1 MHETIPMNFEKN
13 IKEKNK
19 GDRVN
24 TRTSLNIID
33 CYAEQTQIKEH
44 DN

>member
-1 MHETIPMNFEKN
+1 MKLSQWTLKRILK
-13 IKEKNK
+13 KKNK

-24 TRTSLNIID
+24 TITSSNITD

-44 DN
+44 GN